1 MSHATY
7 DKLWADAQRTLDEAT
22 TIDTDLHGAKPQKD
36 KKKASAVV
44 CDLYVKYI
52 TAVNA
57 LDQCYDQ
64 MVQPQKRLLVR
75 SLLDMSLGRMLELK
89 HELVNL
95 DLSEFSYYDDVLI
108 GMKILPQEAAITIP
122 QYYRRERDAEI
133 RQRRK
138 TIDDI
143 LKRLG
148 FYEDE
153 GAEPEMTEDEAT
165 RLIQVHERARQGRL
179 RAQFMREIRH
189 MKDKAKPDPLAD
201 DRTGAGSR
209 AAALKIQKI
218 WRGFITRRKIRR
230 RVIEEMLLIGMLPPV
245 AAESEARRRS
255 EEVCEARRL
264 VQAEHQRDYELALV
278 KEKELVR
285 RTRGEII
292 KEEIADAARAWYMDY
307 KASTGKFPDFPS
319 EESGGSAALFSRQGA
334 ESELSKSTA
343 PSSKDSKGK
352 KDKAKKAQKEKDPGK
367 KKPDEE
373 EDPGFKM
380 QPSCFLGEL
389 ITACGAYQDVWAEK
403 DERDNP
409 AQALYR
415 DMIQQD
421 KEREVEAE
429 LRKTVD
435 HMLRN
440 ELERLQAALDRDRA
454 RKGKKAK
461 KASKKKGRRGGKKS
475 KKKKE
480 RDLTPDRTL
489 ESLFEELVA
498 NGIIRKYPE
507 VPLSAFRGERSYG
520 NHALRQQGKDPLP
533 SLGDVR
539 QAVLEYCVL
548 PLGSAT
554 IHTMSPLVRSVLLA
568 GPAGSGK
575 HMLVHAVCTE
585 TGAVLFD
592 LSAAN
597 IVGKYPGKA
606 GLVMLVHLVSKVSR
620 LLQPAVIFMDCAE
633 KPFLKKVP
641 KTDKTDPKRLKKDL
655 PKLVKSIG
663 PEDQVLLLGISRS
676 PWECDQKAL
685 AQVYTKMLLIPRPD
699 YASRSYIWSELL
711 FSYSGVNR
719 QFDTAALAQ
728 ISDGYTVGRILS
740 VLRDVMTCKR
750 ILQMRVQPLTHAEL
764 VSALSRHDPV
774 YKEEEEAFFAWFQR
788 TPIGRRKA
796 RALELEELQRQGL
809 EPQPAK

>member
-7 DKLWADAQRTLDEAT
+7 DKLWAEAQRTLDEAT

-44 CDLYVKYI
+44 CDLYVNYS
-52 TAVNA
+52 TR
-57 LDQCYDQ
+57 
-64 MVQPQKRLLVR
+64 P
-75 SLLDMSLGRMLELK
+75 SGRMLELK

-108 GMKILPQEAAITIP
+108 DMRILPQEAEITIP
-122 QYYRRERDAEI
+122 QYYRREREEEI
-133 RQRRK
+133 RQRRR
-138 TIDDI
+138 TIDTI

-201 DRTGAGSR
+201 DKTGAGSR

-230 RVIEEMLLIGMLPPV
+230 RIIEEMLLIGMLPPV
-245 AAESEARRRS
+245 AVESEARRRS
-255 EEVCEARRL
+255 EEVREVRRA
-264 VQAEHQRDYELALV
+264 VQTEHQQQYERALV
-278 KEKELVR
+278 LEKEHVLR
-285 RTRGEII
+285 SRGEII
-292 KEEIADAARAWYMDY
+292 KEEIADAARCWYMDY
-307 KASTGKFPDFPS
+307 KANTGKFPDFPS
-319 EESGGSAALFSRQGA
+319 EESGGSAVLFSRQGA
-334 ESELSKSTA
+334 ESEMSKSTA

-352 KDKAKKAQKEKDPGK
+352 KDKTKKAQKEKDPAK
-367 KKPDEE
+367 KKPDDE

-380 QPSCFLGEL
+380 TPSVFLGD
-389 ITACGAYQDVWAEK
+389 IINGCSMYQDVWAEK

-409 AQALYR
+409 AQTFYL
-415 DMIQQD
+415 DMITQE
-421 KEREVEAE
+421 KEREVMKGAETGIGSGGLPVEAE

-435 HMLRN
+435 HMLRG

-461 KASKKKGRRGGKKS
+461 KASKKGRRGGKKS

-507 VPLSAFRGERSYG
+507 VPLAAFRGERSYG
-520 NHALRQQGKDPLP
+520 NHALRQLGKDPLP

-548 PLGSAT
+548 PLGSPT
-554 IHTMSPLVRSVLLA
+554 IHAMSPLVRSVLLA

-585 TGAVLFD
+585 TGSVLFD

-620 LLQPAVIFMDCAE
+620 QVASRKGRRAEAPSVIFMDCAE

-655 PKLVKSIG
+655 PKLIKSIG

-685 AQVYTKMLLIPRPD
+685 AQVYAKMILIPRPD
-699 YASRSYIWSELL
+699 YASRSFIWSELL
-711 FSYSGVNR
+711 F
-719 QFDTAALAQ
+719 L
-728 ISDGYTVGRILS
+728 L
-740 VLRDVMTCKR
+740 
-750 ILQMRVQPLTHAEL
+750 
-764 VSALSRHDPV
+764 
-774 YKEEEEAFFAWFQR
+774 
-788 TPIGRRKA
+788 
-796 RALELEELQRQGL
+796 
-809 EPQPAK
+809 

>member
-7 DKLWADAQRTLDEAT
+7 DRLWADAQRTLDEAT
-22 TIDTDLHGAKPQKD
+22 AIDSDLHAAKPQKD
-36 KKKASAVV
+36 KRKASAVV
-44 CDLYVKYI
+44 CDLYVRYV
-52 TAVNA
+52 TALA
-57 LDQCYDQ
+57 SLDQCYDQ
-64 MVQPQKRLLVR
+64 IVQPQKRLLVR
-75 SLLDMSLGRMLELK
+75 KLLDASLGRMLELK

-108 GMKILPQEAAITIP
+108 SMNILPQEAEITIP
-122 QYYRRERDAEI
+122 QYYRREREQEI

-138 TIDDI
+138 TIDDV

-201 DRTGAGSR
+201 DKAGSR
-209 AAALKIQKI
+209 AAALRIQKI

-245 AAESEARRRS
+245 AVESEARRRS
-255 EEVCEARRL
+255 EEVREARRA
-264 VQAEHQRDYELALV
+264 VQAEHQRQYEQALV
-278 KEKELVR
+278 REKEHVR

-292 KEEIADAARAWYMDY
+292 KEEIADAARCWYMDY
-307 KASTGKFPDFPS
+307 KANTGKFPDFPS
-319 EESGGSAALFSRQGA
+319 EESGGSAVLFSRQGA
-334 ESELSKSTA
+334 ESEMSKSTA

-352 KDKAKKAQKEKDPGK
+352 KDKAKKAQKEKDPAK
-367 KKPDEE
+367 KRPEDE

-380 QPSCFLGEL
+380 LPSSFLGEL
-389 ITACGAYQDVWAEK
+389 VASCGTYQDVWCEK
-403 DERDNP
+403 DERGNP
-409 AQALYR
+409 SQTFYR
-415 DMIQQD
+415 DMILQD

-435 HMLRN
+435 HMLRQ

-454 RKGKKAK
+454 RKGKRGK
-461 KASKKKGRRGGKKS
+461 KASKKKGRRGGKKG

-507 VPLSAFRGERSYG
+507 VPLAAFKGERSFG
-520 NHALRQQGKDPLP
+520 NLALRQQGKDPLP

-548 PLGSAT
+548 PLGSPA
-554 IHTMSPLVRSVLLA
+554 IHAMSPLVRSVLLA

-575 HMLVHAVCTE
+575 RTLVHAVCTE
-585 TGAVLFD
+585 TGSVLFD

-620 LLQPAVIFMDCAE
+620 LLQPSVIFMDCAE

-663 PEDQVLLLGISRS
+663 PEDQVLLMGISRC

-685 AQVYTKMLLIPRPD
+685 AQVYTKMILIPRPD

-719 QFDTAALAQ
+719 QFDTAAIAQ
-728 ISDGYTVGRILS
+728 ISDGYTVGRILA

-764 VSALSRHDPV
+764 VTALSRHDPV
-774 YKEEEEAFFAWFQR
+774 YKEEEEAFLAWFQR

-796 RALELEELQRQGL
+796 RAMELEELQRQGL

>member
-1 MSHATY
+1 MSHSTY
-7 DKLWADAQRTLDEAT
+7 DKLWAEAQRTLDEAT

-52 TAVNA
+52 TVMNS

-64 MVQPQKRLLVR
+64 MVQPQKRILVR
-75 SLLDMSLGRMLELK
+75 KLLDSTLGRMLELK

-108 GMKILPQEAAITIP
+108 DMRILPQEAEITIP
-122 QYYRRERDAEI
+122 QYYRREREEEI

-138 TIDDI
+138 TIDTI

-201 DRTGAGSR
+201 DKTGAGSR

-230 RVIEEMLLIGMLPPV
+230 RVIEEMLLIGKEDSLRVHVSAPDGITARCVPGMLPPV
-245 AAESEARRRS
+245 AVESEARRRS
-255 EEVCEARRL
+255 EEVREARRV
-264 VQAEHQRDYELALV
+264 VQHDHQRQYELALV
-278 KEKELVR
+278 HEKQHVL

-292 KEEIADAARAWYMDY
+292 KEEIADAARCWYMDY
-307 KASTGKFPDFPS
+307 KANTGKFPDFPS
-319 EESGGSAALFSRQGA
+319 EESGGSA
-334 ESELSKSTA
+334 
-343 PSSKDSKGK
+343 
-352 KDKAKKAQKEKDPGK
+352 DKTKKAQKEKDPAK
-367 KKPDEE
+367 KKPDDE

-380 QPSCFLGEL
+380 IPSVYLGDL
-389 ITACGAYQDVWAEK
+389 INGCSVYQDVWAEK

-409 AQALYR
+409 AQTFYR
-415 DMIQQD
+415 DMILQE

-435 HMLRN
+435 HMLRG

-454 RKGKKAK
+454 RKGKKGK
-461 KASKKKGRRGGKKS
+461 KASKKGRRGGKKN

-507 VPLSAFRGERSYG
+507 VPLAAFRGERSYG
-520 NHALRQQGKDPLP
+520 NHALRQLGKDPLP

-548 PLGSAT
+548 PLGSPT
-554 IHTMSPLVRSVLLA
+554 IHATSPLVRSVLLA

-575 HMLVHAVCTE
+575 HMLVHAVCSE
-585 TGAVLFD
+585 TGSVLFD

-597 IVGKYPGKA
+597 IVGKYPGKT

-620 LLQPAVIFMDCAE
+620 LLQPSVIFMDCAE

-655 PKLVKSIG
+655 PKLIKSIG

-685 AQVYTKMLLIPRPD
+685 AQVYTKMILIPRPD
-699 YASRSYIWSELL
+699 YASRSFIWSELL

-728 ISDGYTVGRILS
+728 ISDGYTVGRILA

-764 VSALSRHDPV
+764 VAALSRHDPV
-774 YKEEEEAFFAWFQR
+774 YKEEEEAFLSWFQR

-796 RALELEELQRQGL
+796 RANELEELQRQGL